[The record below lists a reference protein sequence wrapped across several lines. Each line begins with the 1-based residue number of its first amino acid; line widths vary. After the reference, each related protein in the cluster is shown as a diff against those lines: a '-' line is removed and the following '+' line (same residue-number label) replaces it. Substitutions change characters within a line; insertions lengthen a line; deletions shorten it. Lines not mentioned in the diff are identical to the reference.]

1 MLCCLGT
8 PWSNSNDLYEQE
20 TGDFP
25 GNRRFQKTAGNALVA
40 ADSFNHQQQQQQ
52 HQTTGLRDNNDERS
66 GDVVC
71 VTIPPGVSPGQALLV
86 TAPDGSGRTIMVTV
100 PQGLSEGSTFMAE
113 FPPSASS
120 PPSSPSVTSG
130 QHAQVEAAPID
141 YSQVTPLAP
150 PPLSLS
156 PAIPPPTLEQEPFAQ
171 AVPVGVGP
179 HETTISPIPTSNRQ
193 QNATHLPR
201 PASPMASS
209 FGQPMLRVQVP
220 PGTPAGSTLYVSI
233 PGENRTT
240 VPAVVPPN
248 VSYFHVPYE
257 PQQQSQSN
265 RTTSPVTVAPHALQ
279 NQKLLLVQVPPGI
292 RAGETIHVSIPDE
305 PGRLVAATVP
315 PNVTKFQVAYQPMT
329 NGNRSAAGMT
339 NARNASSF
347 PQQQQSANSRN
358 GDGGGMGS
366 MLLPALGGAALGMM
380 GMSMY
385 DHSRHYS
392 DNNYDD
398 NYNGNNDIDFGGGD
412 FGAGNF

>member
-1 MLCCLGT
+1 MEDRVMLFVVSCLSFKCGL
-8 PWSNSNDLYEQE
+8 SNAISASLLM
-20 TGDFP
+20 
-25 GNRRFQKTAGNALVA
+25 KTRLFFVSA
-40 ADSFNHQQQQQQ
+40 
-52 HQTTGLRDNNDERS
+52 
-66 GDVVC
+66 

-113 FPPSASS
+113 FPPSSS
-120 PPSSPSVTSG
+120 PPSSPSVSSG
-130 QHAQVEAAPID
+130 HPAQVEAAPID

-150 PPLSLS
+150 PPPLP
-156 PAIPPPTLEQEPFAQ
+156 PAMPPPNFEQEPFAQ

-179 HETTISPIPTSNRQ
+179 HETTISPIPTSNRRQ
-193 QNATHLPR
+193 SATHLPR

-233 PGENRTT
+233 PGENRTI
-240 VPAVVPPN
+240 PAVVPPN
-248 VSYFHVPYE
+248 VSCFHVPYE
-257 PQQQSQSN
+257 PQQSHSN
-265 RTTSPVTVAPHALQ
+265 RTTSPVTVTPHALQ

-315 PNVTKFQVAYQPMT
+315 PNVSKFQVAYQPMT
-329 NGNRSAAGMT
+329 NGNRSAGMT

-347 PQQQQSANSRN
+347 PQQQSANSRN
-358 GDGGGMGS
+358 SDGGVGS

-392 DNNYDD
+392 DNNYGD
-398 NYNGNNDIDFGGGD
+398 NYNGNNDVDFGGGD
-412 FGAGNF
+412 FGGGDF